1 MGKTL
6 ADIRE
11 EKLEQKIQGL
21 AAAGDWQGVLQ
32 ALDAF
37 DANSE
42 RREQRHRTGL
52 DITLADRGPQ
62 TGERFRPADLLRLSR
77 KEDWDDMIFSQRSED
92 LHQLVEESPI
102 STVLRELTPVQKQV
116 LFENIILD
124 VPVKD
129 IARAM
134 GCSHRN
140 VTKHRQRALE
150 KIRLSMAR
158 GVRDSGEGL

>member
-1 MGKTL
+1 MIHINL
-6 ADIRE
+6 
-11 EKLEQKIQGL
+11 
-21 AAAGDWQGVLQ
+21 
-32 ALDAF
+32 
-37 DANSE
+37 NS
-42 RREQRHRTGL
+42 
-52 DITLADRGPQ
+52 GPN
-62 TGERFRPADLLRLSR
+62 RPLFLLRVLLRLLR
-77 KEDWDDMIFSQRSED
+77 LDMIFSQCSED
-92 LHQLVEESPI
+92 LHQLVEEAPI
-102 STVLRELTPVQKQV
+102 STVLQELTPVQKQV

-158 GVRDSGEGL
+158 GVQNSGEGL

>member
-6 ADIRE
+6 ADLRE
-11 EKLEQKIQGL
+11 EKLEQKIQVL

-42 RREQRHRTGL
+42 RRERAHRTGL
-52 DITLADRGPQ
+52 DVTLADRAPR

-77 KEDWDDMIFSQRSED
+77 REDWDDMIFSQRPED
-92 LHQLVEESPI
+92 LYQLVGERPI
-102 STVLRELTPVQKQV
+102 SAMLRELTPVQQQV
-116 LFENIILD
+116 LFDNIVRE

-129 IARAM
+129 IAQAM
-134 GCSHRN
+134 GCSDRN
-140 VTKHRQRALE
+140 ITKHRQKALE
-150 KIRLSMAR
+150 KLRRSINQS
-158 GVRDSGEGL
+158 S